1 MSAALVLTL
10 HAGVVLPERL
20 LHSPG
25 FEILA
30 TFVALNTLM
39 YATLAVL
46 KLVPRGHA
54 VVRWLSRLRRPVGTS
69 RVRPTSAPSP
79 RRGTR
84 PRGRDRRAEDRS
96 IYAGLPV
103 GAVITPDWVE
113 PPATPAD
120 PQVVPGAASPRVDC

>member
-1 MSAALVLTL
+1 MSAALVWTV
-10 HAGVVLPERL
+10 HAGVLLPERL

-54 VVRWLSRLRRPVGTS
+54 VRGWWSRLRDRAAAPEPPRTAS
-69 RVRPTSAPSP
+69 PT
-79 RRGTR
+79 RRAGAR

-96 IYAGLPV
+96 IYAGLP
-103 GAVITPDWVE
+103 
-113 PPATPAD
+113 PA
-120 PQVVPGAASPRVDC
+120 VPGAAQPARPRTSDR

>member
-1 MSAALVLTL
+1 MSTV
-10 HAGVVLPERL
+10 HAGVLLPERL

-46 KLVPRGHA
+46 KLLPRGHA
-54 VVRWLSRLRRPVGTS
+54 VRAWWSRLRGRAGAPATRRAVPSTRRVG
-69 RVRPTSAPSP
+69 A
-79 RRGTR
+79 R

-96 IYAGLPV
+96 IYAGLPPAA
-103 GAVITPDWVE
+103 AVSRPESVRTRTT
-113 PPATPAD
+113 A
-120 PQVVPGAASPRVDC
+120 PGR